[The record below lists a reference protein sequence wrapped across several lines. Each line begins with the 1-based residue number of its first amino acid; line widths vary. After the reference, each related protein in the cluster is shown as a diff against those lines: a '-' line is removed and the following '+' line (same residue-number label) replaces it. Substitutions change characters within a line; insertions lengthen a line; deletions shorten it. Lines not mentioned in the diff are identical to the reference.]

1 MELTVQGYED
11 QTRTSR
17 ATGQVVRGGHT
28 HAPTKGAHMSNIVVL
43 GFANEEAADEFS
55 AKLRDLYAENNLI
68 IVDAVKVTV
77 GEDSKV
83 KLHREGMSAI
93 GGDAV
98 VGGFLG
104 AAVGLLFLNPV
115 AGAAVGAAAGAGY
128 GAHSGAHG
136 IDKDFIEGTSDVL
149 QPGTA
154 ALFLQVDEA
163 NADRVKAQIEG
174 TQATVI
180 MTTLSAEAEAQLR
193 AALGDQGATE

>member
-1 MELTVQGYED
+1 MRALTKE
-11 QTRTSR
+11 
-17 ATGQVVRGGHT
+17 AQV
-28 HAPTKGAHMSNIVVL
+28 SNIVVL

-77 GEDSKV
+77 NEDGKA

-98 VGGFLG
+98 VGGILG
-104 AAVGLLFLNPV
+104 GAVGLLFLNPV
-115 AGAAVGAAAGAGY
+115 AGAAVGAAAGAGW
-128 GAHSGAHG
+128 GAHSGGHG
-136 IDKDFIEGTSDVL
+136 IDKDFIEGTSDAL

-163 NADRVKAQIEG
+163 NAERVKAQIEG

-180 MTTLSAEAEAQLR
+180 MTTLSEDAEAQLR
-193 AALGDQGATE
+193 AALGDQEAAE

>member
-1 MELTVQGYED
+1 
-11 QTRTSR
+11 
-17 ATGQVVRGGHT
+17 
-28 HAPTKGAHMSNIVVL
+28 MSNLVVL
-43 GFANEEAADEFS
+43 GFANETAADELS

-83 KLHREGMSAI
+83 KIHREGISPV
-93 GGDAV
+93 GGGAL

-104 AAVGLLFLNPV
+104 GAVGLLFLNPV

-136 IDKDFIEGTSDVL
+136 IDKDFIKETSDAM

-163 NADRVKAQIEG
+163 NAERVKAEIEG
-174 TQATVI
+174 TEATVI
-180 MTTLSAEAEAQLR
+180 MTTLSEEAEAQLK
-193 AALGDQGATE
+193 AALGDQEGTQ

>member
-1 MELTVQGYED
+1 
-11 QTRTSR
+11 
-17 ATGQVVRGGHT
+17 
-28 HAPTKGAHMSNIVVL
+28 MSNIVVL

-77 GEDSKV
+77 GENSKV
-83 KLHREGMSAI
+83 KLHREGPSAI
-93 GGDAV
+93 GGGAL

-104 AAVGLLFLNPV
+104 GAVGLLFLNPV

-136 IDKDFIEGTSDVL
+136 IDKDFIEGTSDML

-180 MTTLSAEAEAQLR
+180 MTTLSDAAEAQLR
-193 AALGDQGATE
+193 AALANPEPTE

>member
-1 MELTVQGYED
+1 
-11 QTRTSR
+11 
-17 ATGQVVRGGHT
+17 
-28 HAPTKGAHMSNIVVL
+28 MSNIVVL
-43 GFANEEAADEFS
+43 GFADEAAADEFS

-77 GEDSKV
+77 SDDNKV

-98 VGGFLG
+98 VGGILG
-104 AAVGLLFLNPV
+104 GAVGLLFLNPV
-115 AGAAVGAAAGAGY
+115 AGAAVGAAAGAGW
-128 GAHSGAHG
+128 GAHSGGHG

-163 NADRVKAQIEG
+163 NADRVKAEIEG
-174 TQATVI
+174 TGATVI
-180 MTTLSAEAEAQLR
+180 TTTLSPEAEAKLK
-193 AALGDQGATE
+193 AALAEQAPAE